1 MVVFGAVVVVVF
13 GAVVVVVVFG
23 AVVVV
28 FGAVVVV
35 LPLEVFCTVCCW
47 VVVVEGVVAFRLPE
61 LVE

>member
-47 VVVVEGVVAFRLPE
+47 VVEGVVAFRLPE